1 MGQYIVTSEEIKRL
15 IVVAMEY
22 AVAKR
27 RDNPN
32 FMALRNIQRI
42 IKKRKIP
49 EGFRHIANL
58 DAKEFIE
65 IKSLGAGEE
74 EAG

>member
-1 MGQYIVTSEEIKRL
+1 MSQFIVTSEEIKRL
-15 IVVAMEY
+15 IVVSMEY

-49 EGFRHIANL
+49 EGFKHV
-58 DAKEFIE
+58 AKIDEEGMVDFIE
-65 IKSLGAGEE
+65 IAKLGGEE
-74 EAG
+74 G